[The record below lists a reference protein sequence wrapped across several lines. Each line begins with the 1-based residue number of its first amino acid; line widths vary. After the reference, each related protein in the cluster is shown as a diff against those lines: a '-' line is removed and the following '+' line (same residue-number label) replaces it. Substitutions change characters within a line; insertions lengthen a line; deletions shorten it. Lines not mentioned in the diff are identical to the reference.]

1 MVFASGGGGNF
12 SEICTNVKLCPNVQ
26 VSLLVVD
33 KKCGAINIAKANGV
47 PVTLINFDND
57 SEETISKDE
66 KIINCDLI
74 ALCGFNRILPH
85 EFLKKIRMPVLNTHP
100 SLLPAYGGRGM
111 IGVKVQ
117 EAVLENNETFAGC
130 TVHFVDAGIDTGQHI
145 IQVKTRIRKNETAWQ
160 LGGRIHMIEKSVY
173 WSAIK
178 MVLESMV

>member
-33 KKCGAINIAKANGV
+33 NKCGAINIAKANGV

-100 SLLPAYGGRGM
+100 SLLPAYGGGGM
-111 IGVKVQ
+111 IGVKVHRLCPKQ
-117 EAVLENNETFAGC
+117 SAAHQTPLYTGWKIC
-130 TVHFVDAGIDTGQHI
+130 DDTIYAKFNH
-145 IQVKTRIRKNETAWQ
+145 
-160 LGGRIHMIEKSVY
+160 SVNIALLVY
-173 WSAIK
+173 CPSIYNQ
-178 MVLESMV
+178 S